1 MFDVLKSTAEIAEKS
16 ILVHIDEDAILDFSE
31 RIAAG
36 RISLPPWDDVHHF
49 RGPPEE
55 TATYILILDTLNFC
69 FWPTPGQKRWA
80 ITYHGAVL
88 SGYMALASTLKVAM
102 EEGIPLMDAQFLA
115 DLRKEDLA
123 NILGGKG
130 DLQLMG
136 HRLAALRE
144 LGGLLS
150 AEYGGK
156 AHVLIASARR
166 SARKLAHLLA
176 SKLSSFRDVA
186 TYDDKTVAFLKRAQ
200 IVAAD
205 LHGAFQ
211 GKSWGAFTDMNR
223 LTAFADYKVPQVLR
237 HFNMLRYEPELA
249 EKVDRQILLE
259 AGGRE
264 EVEIRANT
272 IVAVERIR
280 EALERQGRR
289 LHAFQIDGTL
299 WDLGQEAAYRTKP
312 YHRTTTIFY

>member
-1 MFDVLKSTAEIAEKS
+1 MFDVLKSTAEIAKKS
-16 ILVHIDEDAILDFSE
+16 IFVHIDEDAILNFSE
-31 RIAAG
+31 RMAAG
-36 RISLPPWDDVHHF
+36 RISLPHWDDVHHF

-55 TATYILILDTLNFC
+55 TATYILLLDTLNFC
-69 FWPTPGQKRWA
+69 FWPAPGQKRWE
-80 ITYHGAVL
+80 ITYHGTIL
-88 SGYMALASTLKVAM
+88 SGYMALASSLKLAM

-115 DLRKEDLA
+115 GLREEDLA

-130 DLQLMG
+130 GLQLMG
-136 HRLAALRE
+136 HRLTALRE
-144 LGGLLS
+144 LGGLLC
-150 AEYGGK
+150 AEYEGK

-176 SKLSSFRDVA
+176 SKLDSFRDVA

-205 LHGAFQ
+205 LHGIFQ

-237 HFNMLRYEPELA
+237 HFSILRYEPDLA

-280 EALERQGRR
+280 EALERQGSR
-289 LHAFQIDGTL
+289 LHAFQIDGYL
-299 WDLGQEAAYRTKP
+299 WNLGQEAAYRIKP

>member
-1 MFDVLKSTAEIAEKS
+1 MFDVLKSTAEIAKKS
-16 ILVHIDEDAILDFSE
+16 ILVHIDEDAILNFSE
-31 RIAAG
+31 RMAAS

-69 FWPTPGQKRWA
+69 FWPAPGQKRWA

-88 SGYMALASTLKVAM
+88 SGYMALASSLKVAM
-102 EEGIPLMDAQFLA
+102 EDGIPLMDAQFLT
-115 DLRKEDLA
+115 DLREEDLT

-130 DLQLMG
+130 GLQLMG
-136 HRLAALRE
+136 RRLAALRE
-144 LGGLLS
+144 LGGLLC
-150 AEYGGK
+150 AEYEGK

-176 SKLSSFRDVA
+176 SKLDSFRDVA

-205 LHGAFQ
+205 LHGIFQ
-211 GKSWGAFTDMNR
+211 GKCWGAFTDMNR

-237 HFNMLRYEPELA
+237 HFSILCYEPALA
-249 EKVDRQILLE
+249 EKVDRQIQLE

-289 LHAFQIDGTL
+289 LRAFQIDGYL
-299 WDLGQEAAYRTKP
+299 WNLGQEAAYRIKP
-312 YHRTTTIFY
+312 YHRTATIFY

>member
-1 MFDVLKSTAEIAEKS
+1 MFDVLKSTTEVSKKS
-16 ILVHIDEDAILDFSE
+16 TLVHIDEGAILNFSE
-31 RIAAG
+31 RIAAD

-55 TATYILILDTLNFC
+55 TASYILILDTLNFC
-69 FWPTPGQKRWA
+69 FWPAPGQKRWA
-80 ITYHGAVL
+80 ITYHGAAL
-88 SGYMALASTLKVAM
+88 SGYMALASSLKLAM
-102 EEGIPLMDAQFLA
+102 EKGIPLMDAQFLA
-115 DLRKEDLA
+115 DLREEDLA
-123 NILGGKG
+123 NILSGKG
-130 DLQLMG
+130 GLQLMG

-144 LGGLLS
+144 LGGLLC
-150 AEYGGK
+150 AEYEGN
-156 AHVLIASARR
+156 AHIFIASARR

-176 SKLSSFRDVA
+176 YKLDSFRDVA

-205 LHGAFQ
+205 LHGIFQ
-211 GKSWGAFTDMNR
+211 GKGWGAFTDMNR
-223 LTAFADYKVPQVLR
+223 LTAFADYKIPQVLR
-237 HFNMLRYEPELA
+237 HFSILRYEPELA

-280 EALERQGRR
+280 EALERQGSR
-289 LHAFQIDGTL
+289 LHAFQIDAYL
-299 WDLGQEAAYRTKP
+299 WNLGQEAAYRIKP
-312 YHRTTTIFY
+312 YHRTATIFY